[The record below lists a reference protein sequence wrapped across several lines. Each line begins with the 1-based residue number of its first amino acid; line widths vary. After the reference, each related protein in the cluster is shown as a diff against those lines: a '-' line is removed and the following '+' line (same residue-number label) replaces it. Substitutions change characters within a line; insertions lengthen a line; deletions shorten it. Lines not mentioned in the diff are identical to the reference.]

1 MKFAERLRS
10 LRLEKDYSLRDMSNA
25 TGLARSTI
33 NMYENGNREPNFE
46 TLEMLADFFNVD
58 MDYLLGK
65 SEIKRRVSC
74 DEIGEAPNVLPIKKK
89 RFPLLGK
96 IACGEPIFA
105 DEERESYVEAGTE
118 INADFCLKCTGDSMI
133 GARILNG
140 DIVFIRRQDMVENGE
155 IAAVV
160 IDDEATLKRVFYD
173 PEKGKMVLQAENPSF
188 PPLVYVGDEL
198 NEIRILGK
206 AVAFQSDVR

>member
-1 MKFAERLRS
+1 MEIKDKIKQRRLA
-10 LRLEKDYSLRDMSNA
+10 LGLTLEEVA
-25 TGLARSTI
+25 TRVGVAKSTVKKWESGQIASMRQTKIAALA
-33 NMYENGNREPNFE
+33 E
-46 TLEMLADFFNVD
+46 TLGVQPTYFIYE
-58 MDYLLGK
+58 
-65 SEIKRRVSC
+65 
-74 DEIGEAPNVLPIKKK
+74 DEATPAPNVLPIKKK

-118 INADFCLKCTGDSMI
+118 INADFCLKCAGDSMI

>member
-1 MKFAERLRS
+1 MEIKDKIKQRRLA
-10 LRLEKDYSLRDMSNA
+10 LGLTLEEVA
-25 TGLARSTI
+25 TRVGVAKSTVKKWESGQIASMRQTKIAALA
-33 NMYENGNREPNFE
+33 E
-46 TLEMLADFFNVD
+46 TLGVQPTFFI
-58 MDYLLGK
+58 Y
-65 SEIKRRVSC
+65 E
-74 DEIGEAPNVLPIKKK
+74 DEATPAPNVLPIKKK

-96 IACGEPIFA
+96 IACGEPIFV

-118 INADFCLKCTGDSMI
+118 INADFCLKCAGDSMI

>member
-1 MKFAERLRS
+1 MEIKDKIKQRRLA
-10 LRLEKDYSLRDMSNA
+10 LGLTLEEVA
-25 TGLARSTI
+25 TRVGVAKSTVKKWESGQIASMRQTKIAALA
-33 NMYENGNREPNFE
+33 E
-46 TLEMLADFFNVD
+46 TLGVQPTFFI
-58 MDYLLGK
+58 Y
-65 SEIKRRVSC
+65 E
-74 DEIGEAPNVLPIKKK
+74 DEATPAPNVLPIKKK

-105 DEERESYVEAGTE
+105 DEERESYVDAGTE
-118 INADFCLKCTGDSMI
+118 INADFCLKCAGDSMI

>member
-1 MKFAERLRS
+1 MESMADRIKELR
-10 LRLEKDYSLRDMSNA
+10 RKNKM
-25 TGLARSTI
+25 
-33 NMYENGNREPNFE
+33 
-46 TLEMLADFFNVD
+46 TLEEMGAI
-58 MDYLLGK
+58 LGIGRSGALK
-65 SEIKRRVSC
+65 YEQGKVKNIKRSAIMNLAAAFGVSPSYHLFGE
-74 DEIGEAPNVLPIKKK
+74 DEATPAPNVLPIKKK

-105 DEERESYVEAGTE
+105 DEERESYVDAGTE

-173 PEKGKMVLQAENPSF
+173 PEKGKMVLQAENPRF
-188 PPLVYVGDEL
+188 QPLVYVGDEL

>member
-1 MKFAERLRS
+1 MEIKDKIKQRRLA
-10 LRLEKDYSLRDMSNA
+10 LGLTLEEVA
-25 TGLARSTI
+25 TRVGVAKSTVKKWESGQIASMRQTKIAALA
-33 NMYENGNREPNFE
+33 E
-46 TLEMLADFFNVD
+46 TLGVQPTFFI
-58 MDYLLGK
+58 Y
-65 SEIKRRVSC
+65 E
-74 DEIGEAPNVLPIKKK
+74 DEATPAPNVLPIKKK

-96 IACGEPIFA
+96 IACGEPIFV

-118 INADFCLKCTGDSMI
+118 INADFCLKCAGDSMI

-198 NEIRILGK
+198 NEIRILGR
-206 AVAFQSDVR
+206 AVAFQADVR

>member
-1 MKFAERLRS
+1 MEIKDKIKQRRLA
-10 LRLEKDYSLRDMSNA
+10 LGLTLEEVA
-25 TGLARSTI
+25 TRVGVAKSTVKKWESGQIASMRQTKIAALA
-33 NMYENGNREPNFE
+33 E
-46 TLEMLADFFNVD
+46 TLGVQPTFFI
-58 MDYLLGK
+58 Y
-65 SEIKRRVSC
+65 E
-74 DEIGEAPNVLPIKKK
+74 DEATPASNVLPIKKK

-105 DEERESYVEAGTE
+105 DEERESYVEGGTE
-118 INADFCLKCTGDSMI
+118 INADFCLKCAGDSMI